1 MTSHTTP
8 TWRSRITAALV
19 AIPLSFVV
27 TIAVAPYTSQ
37 TFTGGPATS
46 GVVTSEAAS
55 TGRVSAATGHIA
67 SSSAGF
73 SCDET
78 DALSARSAIVRRD
91 GELVTSRVRASKAW
105 DLAEQGE
112 AFVLGWCA

>member
-1 MTSHTTP
+1 MTTP
-8 TWRSRITAALV
+8 TWRSRITATLV

-27 TIAVAPYTSQ
+27 TIAVAPYTSP

-55 TGRVSAATGHIA
+55 TARVSSATGHIA
-67 SSSAGF
+67 SSAARF
-73 SCDET
+73 SCEET

-91 GELVTSRVRASKAW
+91 GELATSRVRASKAW